1 MVMGVGLTQLP
12 ILTRKAKGMIVRF
25 YCGDFKNSPSKSKHC
40 ALKFA
45 ALQSKHNQ

>member
-25 YCGDFKNSPSKSKHC
+25 YCGDFKKTAPVSPNI
-40 ALKFA
+40 AP
-45 ALQSKHNQ
+45 